1 MWTCSHRSFEP
12 QADILFPS
20 LLYGASQRAKSQSSQ
35 PPFLTVVISK
45 TNLPTKDSSPKILK
59 TTRKVMAGLF
69 CVTSLRRIAKS
80 WTPIQARLHPLVVPV
95 QCDLAKTR
103 SSRIQGL
110 KEFKKSEEFGPLE
123 PLGPLSIC
131 KKDKRQI
138 RSTLA

>member
-1 MWTCSHRSFEP
+1 
-12 QADILFPS
+12 
-20 LLYGASQRAKSQSSQ
+20 
-35 PPFLTVVISK
+35 
-45 TNLPTKDSSPKILK
+45 
-59 TTRKVMAGLF
+59 MAGLF

-103 SSRIQGL
+103 SSRITTLLMQGL

-123 PLGPLSIC
+123 PFGPLSIC